1 MSVSSLNILRIPLDT
16 AGLYTIQQ
24 GFGYVHVFRF
34 EDANGVEKLDGKI
47 EVSFSVSEDDFIP
60 MQYNNRVAWKADRGR
75 IRWAAQPN
83 TVVIVGIAS
92 DAREF
97 AADTPNPKQ
106 LVVSSGGTSFAA
118 AAVSVLATATLLSA
132 SNPLRQSVTF
142 KNRGALPVYL
152 GAAGVTVAQGYE
164 LNPGESATF
173 DKTTAAIY
181 AIASVAGQDVRVV
194 TEA

>member
-1 MSVSSLNILRIPLDT
+1 MSASSLNILRIPLDT

-34 EDANGVEKLDGKI
+34 EDANGVAKLDGQI

-60 MQYNNRVAWKADRGR
+60 MQYNNRVAWQADRGR
-75 IRWAAQPN
+75 IRWTAQPN

-106 LVVSSGGTSFAA
+106 LVVSSGGSAVGASAVTVGTLAVVVAPTS
-118 AAVSVLATATLLSA
+118 LTRQKATI
-132 SNPLRQSVTF
+132 Q
-142 KNRGALPVYL
+142 NRGPAPIYVG
-152 GAAGVTVAQGYE
+152 GASVTVASGIE
-164 LNPGESATF
+164 LPSGQSYTV
-173 DKTTAAIY
+173 TGTAADIY
-181 AIASVAGQDVRVV
+181 AISGASGNDVRVL
-194 TEA
+194 TEG

>member
-1 MSVSSLNILRIPLDT
+1 MSASSLNILRIPLNT

-34 EDANGVEKLDGKI
+34 EDANGVAKLDGQI

-60 MQYNNRVAWKADRGR
+60 MQYNNRVAWQADRGR

-106 LVVSSGGTSFAA
+106 LVVSSGGSAVGASAISVGTS
-118 AAVSVLATATLLSA
+118 AVIVAPTSLTRQKATIQ
-132 SNPLRQSVTF
+132 N
-142 KNRGALPVYL
+142 L
-152 GAAGVTVAQGYE
+152 GAAPIFLGGVGVTVASGIQ
-164 LNPGESATF
+164 LPPGQSYTVTGTSA
-173 DKTTAAIY
+173 DVY
-181 AIASVAGQDVRVV
+181 AISGVAGNDVRVMV
-194 TEA
+194 EG